1 MTHTKN
7 LLTKTCIK
15 LHVGHHGISAAAAC
29 VFSLSLPT
37 VQYAQRRRTALWSTV
52 ALLGLSAVVLVIG
65 LLSDTR
71 TATVHVS
78 GYYPGIIL
86 SFGGFLGIVGLNIV
100 ENRKPLL
107 VASII
112 FISLGVIACFLC
124 AIVDGIIAAE
134 FIDQR
139 PLMEGRCKFYTSGTG
154 YLYDNYQ
161 TEVMC
166 QSYSQDCKMKV
177 RSNSCYCC
185 DLYTCDSSDY
195 RPPYYAFTGVNSC
208 WDVVHLYRLL
218 WSNVVLNVLGVFLG
232 IFTTA
237 ILGAF
242 KDLAPAT
249 QSQTSPS
256 PAPPPHILYNPTQH
270 MITYTGLCPS
280 GQALPAYPNYP
291 MPLQHLSSYAG
302 PTAPQSSHEA
312 AGSSPPPDEG
322 QLPVQGSA
330 NPTLPSQPAS
340 QEPGGYM
347 LTPNAPT
354 LYGQALGTFEKPP
367 PYAC

>member
-1 MTHTKN
+1 K
-7 LLTKTCIK
+7 C
-15 LHVGHHGISAAAAC
+15 SRQ
-29 VFSLSLPT
+29 
-37 VQYAQRRRTALWSTV
+37 QYNQPQMWTLCRRRTALWSTV

-78 GYYPGIIL
+78 GYYPGII
-86 SFGGFLGIVGLNIV
+86 
-100 ENRKPLL
+100 L

-242 KDLAPAT
+242 KDLVRPFAFHRENFVPFLNSVCFLLSWCKAHSLLISCHHCPPPPGSSHSEPDVSESSPSSSHPLQPHPAYDHLHGPLPFWPGPACLPQLPNAPAGNVGGRD
-249 QSQTSPS
+249 PLE
-256 PAPPPHILYNPTQH
+256 ARNPW
-270 MITYTGLCPS
+270 P
-280 GQALPAYPNYP
+280 
-291 MPLQHLSSYAG
+291 
-302 PTAPQSSHEA
+302 EA
-312 AGSSPPPDEG
+312 ARNTTFNRAFLSPPPAPQ
-322 QLPVQGSA
+322 QLRRAHCPPVQ
-330 NPTLPSQPAS
+330 PR
-340 QEPGGYM
+340 GGRVVA
-347 LTPNAPT
+347 APR
-354 LYGQALGTFEKPP
+354 
-367 PYAC
+367 

>member
-1 MTHTKN
+1 MQP
-7 LLTKTCIK
+7 
-15 LHVGHHGISAAAAC
+15 
-29 VFSLSLPT
+29 PT
-37 VQYAQRRRTALWSTV
+37 VQPTADVDPYAQRRRTALWSTV

-161 TEVMC
+161 TEVC
-166 QSYSQDCKMKV
+166 TPRNVSCTRVSQSHPQGPLDEPQF
-177 RSNSCYCC
+177 CC
-185 DLYTCDSSDY
+185 
-195 RPPYYAFTGVNSC
+195 
-208 WDVVHLYRLL
+208 
-218 WSNVVLNVLGVFLG
+218 
-232 IFTTA
+232 
-237 ILGAF
+237 
-242 KDLAPAT
+242 
-249 QSQTSPS
+249 SPD
-256 PAPPPHILYNPTQH
+256 P
-270 MITYTGLCPS
+270 
-280 GQALPAYPNYP
+280 
-291 MPLQHLSSYAG
+291 
-302 PTAPQSSHEA
+302 
-312 AGSSPPPDEG
+312 
-322 QLPVQGSA
+322 
-330 NPTLPSQPAS
+330 
-340 QEPGGYM
+340 
-347 LTPNAPT
+347 
-354 LYGQALGTFEKPP
+354 
-367 PYAC
+367 